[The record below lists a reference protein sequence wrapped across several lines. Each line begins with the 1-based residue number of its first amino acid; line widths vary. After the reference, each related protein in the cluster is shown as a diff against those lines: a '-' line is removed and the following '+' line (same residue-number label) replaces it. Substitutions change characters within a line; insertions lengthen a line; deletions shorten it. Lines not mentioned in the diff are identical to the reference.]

1 MKSSKDSDH
10 AGDETSETLGDPGPD
25 ADSLDGSGFT
35 DEMHDGEG
43 EADDRIGV
51 HTDPSGD
58 GGSGDR

>member
-1 MKSSKDSDH
+1 MNSSNDSDR
-10 AGDETSETLGDPGPD
+10 AGDETPESLGHPGPD

-43 EADDRIGV
+43 EADDRIGT
-51 HTDPSGD
+51 HTAPAGG